1 MRFGIGKVAA
11 LPTSATL
18 RCRARFRIVLE
29 SMMKS
34 TLYRDVKRACLFSSA
49 LAFLGLGS
57 LMHAAHAQ
65 DDYPNRAVRIVV
77 PFSPGGGG
85 DAVVRYMSDK
95 LAERLKQQIIVENK
109 PGASGFIGAQI
120 VATAAPDGYTLL
132 MGFDGGIVVAPNML
146 NAPFNP
152 LLDFAPVTKLND
164 ATIILVANPSVPVK
178 NISDIV
184 ALAKSKPDGLQF
196 SSSGP
201 GTTPHLAGELL
212 ALRTGMKLSHIPY
225 KGGGQAVTD
234 AVAGHFPIFFTVV
247 PTVASYIKQGRLT
260 AIAVAGDKR
269 SPALPN
275 VPTIAELGVPDFN
288 VSSWYGIL
296 APAKTPKAIIDRL
309 QKDIAAVLAIP
320 EVRERYVNNAF
331 DPVGS
336 TPEAFA
342 AQIKADYERWGLVV
356 KEANLKQ

>member
-1 MRFGIGKVAA
+1 MKYGIASVQPPMFARILRRAVCLSCTVWLA
-11 LPTSATL
+11 LSA
-18 RCRARFRIVLE
+18 
-29 SMMKS
+29 SS
-34 TLYRDVKRACLFSSA
+34 TC
-49 LAFLGLGS
+49 
-57 LMHAAHAQ
+57 AQ
-65 DDYPNRAVRIVV
+65 DSYPNRAIRIVV

-95 LAERLKQQIIVENK
+95 LGERLKQQIIIENK
-109 PGASGFIGAQI
+109 PGASGFIGAQL

-132 MGFDGGIVVAPNML
+132 MGFDGGMVVAPNML

-152 LLDFAPVTKLND
+152 VTDFAPVTKLND
-164 ATIILVANPSVPVK
+164 ATIILVANPSAPVK
-178 NISDIV
+178 DVKDIV
-184 ALAKSKPDGLQF
+184 AWAKSKPEGLQF
-196 SSSGP
+196 SSSGQ

-212 ALRTGMKLSHIPY
+212 ALRTGIKLSHIPY

-234 AVAGHFPIFFTVV
+234 AVAGHFPLFFTVV
-247 PTVASYIKQGRLT
+247 PTVASYIKQGRLV

-269 SPALPN
+269 SPALPE
-275 VPTIAELGVPDFN
+275 VPTIAELGVADFK

-296 APAKTPKAIIDRL
+296 APAKTPKDIVHFL
-309 QKDIAAVLAIP
+309 QREIAAVLAIP
-320 EVRERYVNNAF
+320 EVRERYLNNAF

-342 AQIKADYERWGLVV
+342 AQIQADYARWGQVV

>member
-1 MRFGIGKVAA
+1 M
-11 LPTSATL
+11 SAIHHD
-18 RCRARFRIVLE
+18 RARFQIALE

-34 TLYRDVKRACLFSSA
+34 TFYRDVKRACLFSSF
-49 LAFLGLGS
+49 LACLGLS
-57 LMHAAHAQ
+57 SAMPTAYAQ

-152 LLDFAPVTKLND
+152 VTDFAPVTKLND
-164 ATIILVANPSVPVK
+164 ATIILVANPAVPVK
-178 NISDIV
+178 NINDIV
-184 ALAKSKPDGLQF
+184 ALAKSKPEGLQF

-212 ALRTGMKLSHIPY
+212 ALRTGIKLSHIPY

-247 PTVASYIKQGRLT
+247 PTVASYIKQGRLI

-269 SPALPN
+269 SPAWPDI
-275 VPTIAELGVPDFN
+275 PTIAELGVPDFN

-296 APAKTPKAIIDRL
+296 APAKTPKAIVDRL
-309 QKDIAAVLAIP
+309 QRDIAAVLAIP
-320 EVRERYVNNAF
+320 EVRDRYLNNAF
-331 DPVGS
+331 DPIAS
-336 TPEAFA
+336 TPETFA
-342 AQIKADYERWGLVV
+342 AQIKADYARWGQVV
-356 KEANLKQ
+356 KDANLKP

>member
-1 MRFGIGKVAA
+1 MKFGIGKVAA

>member
-1 MRFGIGKVAA
+1 
-11 LPTSATL
+11 
-18 RCRARFRIVLE
+18 
-29 SMMKS
+29 
-34 TLYRDVKRACLFSSA
+34 
-49 LAFLGLGS
+49 
-57 LMHAAHAQ
+57 
-65 DDYPNRAVRIVV
+65 
-77 PFSPGGGG
+77 
-85 DAVVRYMSDK
+85 
-95 LAERLKQQIIVENK
+95 
-109 PGASGFIGAQI
+109 
-120 VATAAPDGYTLL
+120 
-132 MGFDGGIVVAPNML
+132 MGFDGSIVVAPNML

-152 LLDFAPVTKLND
+152 ITDFAPVTKLND

-184 ALAKSKPDGLQF
+184 ALAKSKPEGLQF

-212 ALRTGMKLSHIPY
+212 ALRAGIKVSHIPY

-247 PTVASYIKQGRLT
+247 PTVASYIKQGRLN
-260 AIAVAGDKR
+260 AIAVASDKR
-269 SPALPN
+269 SPAWPDI
-275 VPTIAELGVPDFN
+275 PTIAELGVPDFN

-320 EVRERYVNNAF
+320 EVRDRYLNNAF
-331 DPVGS
+331 DPIAS

-342 AQIKADYERWGLVV
+342 AQIKADYARWGQVV
-356 KEANLKQ
+356 KDANLKQQ

>member
-1 MRFGIGKVAA
+1 
-11 LPTSATL
+11 
-18 RCRARFRIVLE
+18 
-29 SMMKS
+29 MKA
-34 TLYRDVKRACLFSSA
+34 TLYRGIKRVCVLSSA
-49 LAFLGLGS
+49 LVFLTLSGF
-57 LMHAAHAQ
+57 MHSARAQ
-65 DDYPNRAVRIVV
+65 EDYPNRAIRIVV
-77 PFSPGGGG
+77 SFSPGGGG

-152 LLDFAPVTKLND
+152 VTDFAAVTKLND

-184 ALAKSKPDGLQF
+184 ALAKSKPEGLQF

-212 ALRTGMKLSHIPY
+212 ALRTGIKLSHIPY

-247 PTVASYIKQGRLT
+247 PTVASYIKQGRLI

-269 SPALPN
+269 SPAWPD

-296 APAKTPKAIIDRL
+296 APAKTPKPIIDRL
-309 QKDIAAVLAIP
+309 QKNIAAVLAIP
-320 EVRERYVNNAF
+320 EVRDRYLNNAF
-331 DPVGS
+331 DPIAS

-342 AQIKADYERWGLVV
+342 EQIKADYARWGQVV
-356 KEANLKQ
+356 KDANLKQ

>member
-1 MRFGIGKVAA
+1 
-11 LPTSATL
+11 
-18 RCRARFRIVLE
+18 
-29 SMMKS
+29 MKS
-34 TLYRDVKRACLFSSA
+34 TFYRDVKRACLFSSA
-49 LAFLGLGS
+49 LALMGLGGV
-57 LMHAAHAQ
+57 MHTAHAQ
-65 DDYPNRAVRIVV
+65 DDYPNRAIRIVV

-152 LLDFAPVTKLND
+152 VTDFAAVTKLND

-184 ALAKSKPDGLQF
+184 ALAKSKPEGLQF

-247 PTVASYIKQGRLT
+247 PTVASYIKQGRLN

-269 SPALPN
+269 SPAWPD

-320 EVRERYVNNAF
+320 EIRDRYLNNAF
-331 DPVGS
+331 DPIAS
-336 TPEAFA
+336 TPEEFA
-342 AQIKADYERWGLVV
+342 AQIKADYARWGQVV
-356 KEANLKQ
+356 KDANLKQ